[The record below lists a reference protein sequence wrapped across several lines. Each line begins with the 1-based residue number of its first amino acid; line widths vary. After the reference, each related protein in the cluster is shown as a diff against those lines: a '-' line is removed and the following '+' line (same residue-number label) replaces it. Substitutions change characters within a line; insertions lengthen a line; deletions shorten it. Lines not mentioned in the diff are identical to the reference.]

1 VGKGKGATWERGVII
16 QELYDAQGKNS
27 KFIPVTFTPQDTDFI
42 PSPLRAATNY
52 RLNSTDGYE
61 LLYRRLTNQPR
72 TRKPDLG
79 KLPPLAPRDRK
90 QVFPAIW
97 DDSPASNSRPLN
109 FFALDDTWV
118 GRESLI
124 QDLSNR
130 IRESC
135 RLLIL
140 VGITGI
146 GKTALGERLAVELSD
161 WFEEDWSKFHKE
173 NFEEEQQ
180 SNDFASVAARWL
192 EKWGELITPE
202 DRKDTQRLLYRLV
215 RHLKENR
222 YLVQLDSLENILQ
235 GNEEEG
241 WSDFKDEW
249 WVRFFESFLA
259 ADSCESRIILTSQD
273 LPGQI
278 EQVGTRYQ
286 NFWYCQPLSGLE
298 ERERLALFEKA
309 GLEIS
314 INSPGRP
321 YLERIGRAYEGYP
334 LALRVI
340 AGEIRNQPFDGNLAA
355 YWNRY
360 GNEIEEVE
368 KAIEEAKTKGIT
380 ASADDKFNLHRYTRN
395 LRRNVK
401 LRLEKTFYRL
411 QKDVRYAYILLC
423 EASVY
428 RCPVPE
434 DFWLSHLEDWDL
446 NKDQQQVALQA
457 LYDRY
462 LVEGVV
468 EGDRCLLRQ
477 HNLIRSVSLEHLKQL
492 DEDENREANLIPDG
506 EFVLAKLGIDGNYI
520 KGITLRHRR
529 THYRAVITWLT
540 KYHPQPDA
548 SNLDKVR
555 GYLEAF
561 YHLCELENWEAASKI
576 LLTRINT
583 PSQEELYKQL
593 GIWSY
598 YPEQIKVCSQI
609 LGKLNGSFDIN
620 LLNILGNSYYIL
632 GDYRRAMDY
641 LQQSLTIAQEIQDD
655 LGQENALVNLGKV
668 YQVLGDY
675 YRAIDY
681 YQHSLTIVQ
690 EIGDLRGKAQALTNL
705 GSVYVSLGDYSKTI
719 EYSEQSLAIAR
730 EIRNRQGEGEALG
743 NIGLAYQSLGDYDRA
758 ISCYE
763 HQLQIAR
770 EIEYILSEGEALC
783 NLGNTLIQ
791 VENYV
796 KALDYFQQSLNIF
809 REIGS
814 RANEVKALKSLA
826 EVHQHLGN
834 LNTAIEY
841 SDLALA
847 IATEL
852 NIPLANEC
860 QKLKDTLTT
869 IGRIDS

>member
-1 VGKGKGATWERGVII
+1 MPRAVILTALPVEYMAICTHLADLQEEMHPQGTIYERGKFVANATSWEVGIVEVGAGNAGAAVEAERAIAYFNPSVILFVGVAGGIKDVALGDVVAATKVYGYESGKAKLKFEPRPDLGLSTYSLIQRARAESKKSDWLQRLTSAVPDSNPRVFVAPIAAGEKVIASSKAHIFKFIQLNYGDAVAVEMEGRGLLQAAHANHQVSALVIRGISDLIDGKSEADAGGSQEMAARNASAFAFEILAKLQIEETAKASSQQSTLTLPLLLPKSASTMNPDSTPPKVFISYSHDSQEHKDRILQLADRFREDGIDCNIDQYEDSPAVGWQRWMLNQVEAADFVLVVCTEQYDRRFRGHEEVGKGKGATWEGGVII

-61 LLYRRLTNQPR
+61 QLYRRITNQPK

-79 KLPPLAPRDRK
+79 KLQTLAPRDRK

-124 QDLSNR
+124 QDLTPR
-130 IRESC
+130 IRSSC

-161 WFEEDWSKFHKE
+161 WFEEDWSKFHEE

-286 NFWYCQPLSGLE
+286 NFWYCQLLSGLE
-298 ERERLALFEKA
+298 EPERLALFAKT
-309 GLEIS
+309 GLEVS
-314 INSPGRP
+314 TESTGRA
-321 YLERIGRAYEGYP
+321 YLERIGGAYEGHP

-340 AGEIRNQPFDGNLAA
+340 AGEIRNQPFNGNLVA

-368 KAIEEAKTKGIT
+368 KAIEEAKKGIS
-380 ASADDKFNLHRYTRN
+380 ASKDDQYQLDRYTTK
-395 LRRNVK
+395 LRRHVRS
-401 LRLEKTFYRL
+401 RLEKTFTRL
-411 QKDVRYAYILLC
+411 NKEVHDAYLLLC

-434 DFWLSHLEDWDL
+434 DFWLSHLEDWDRDE
-446 NKDQQQVALQA
+446 KQQRIALQA
-457 LYDRY
+457 LRERY

-468 EGDRCLLRQ
+468 ESDRYLLRQ

-492 DEDENREANLIPDG
+492 DEDDE
-506 EFVLAKLGIDGNYI
+506 
-520 KGITLRHRR
+520 
-529 THYRAVITWLT
+529 
-540 KYHPQPDA
+540 
-548 SNLDKVR
+548 
-555 GYLEAF
+555 
-561 YHLCELENWEAASKI
+561 
-576 LLTRINT
+576 
-583 PSQEELYKQL
+583 
-593 GIWSY
+593 
-598 YPEQIKVCSQI
+598 
-609 LGKLNGSFDIN
+609 
-620 LLNILGNSYYIL
+620 
-632 GDYRRAMDY
+632 
-641 LQQSLTIAQEIQDD
+641 
-655 LGQENALVNLGKV
+655 
-668 YQVLGDY
+668 
-675 YRAIDY
+675 
-681 YQHSLTIVQ
+681 
-690 EIGDLRGKAQALTNL
+690 
-705 GSVYVSLGDYSKTI
+705 
-719 EYSEQSLAIAR
+719 
-730 EIRNRQGEGEALG
+730 
-743 NIGLAYQSLGDYDRA
+743 
-758 ISCYE
+758 
-763 HQLQIAR
+763 
-770 EIEYILSEGEALC
+770 
-783 NLGNTLIQ
+783 
-791 VENYV
+791 
-796 KALDYFQQSLNIF
+796 
-809 REIGS
+809 
-814 RANEVKALKSLA
+814 
-826 EVHQHLGN
+826 
-834 LNTAIEY
+834 
-841 SDLALA
+841 
-847 IATEL
+847 
-852 NIPLANEC
+852 
-860 QKLKDTLTT
+860 
-869 IGRIDS
+869 